1 MSEIQAGMKT
11 VLIIYPHW
19 PPSNLVGVHRVRLIA
34 NHLSAQEWHPIVLTV
49 HQKHYEETSIPELES
64 LVDDSVEV
72 IKTEAKDVFKLFGK
86 RLVGDIGLRGWTE
99 LKSTAKAILEKRT
112 VDFIWFSMPS
122 WYPPLMAGA
131 LKRQFNIR
139 IGIDYQDPWVQK
151 LPDGTAW
158 ISRARMTQWLAR
170 RMEPYV
176 LREMSLIT
184 AINASYISGIRE
196 RHPELDHI
204 PRATFQLGFD
214 EKDHQLE
221 VKSQSLWP
229 EHKQCLIYAGAFLPL
244 SAPFH
249 RALFKATRSLLDE
262 GLISSNILFLYVG
275 TGHPDRPVQRIAAEE
290 GITSQILEIPERIS
304 FLEIQQLLRKAYA
317 AMVIGS
323 PEPHYSASKVF
334 QCVLSQRPVLGILHE
349 QSEASTILEQCGWTS
364 MIAKYRG
371 NEEELVVSITK
382 ALANCLNGPHPPLS
396 LAPLEPHHARN
407 AAKVFAD
414 AMNSI
419 VAT

>member
-34 NHLSAQEWHPIVLTV
+34 NHLSSQGWHPVVLTV
-49 HQKHYEETSIPELES
+49 HQKHYEETCIPELES

-72 IKTEAKDVFKLFGK
+72 IKTDAKDVIWLFGM
-86 RLVGDIGLRGWTE
+86 RLIGDIGLRGWKG
-99 LKSTAKAILEKRT
+99 LKSTAKAILENRT

-131 LKRQFNIR
+131 LKRQFKIP
-139 IGIDYQDPWVQK
+139 IGIDYQDPWVQR
-151 LPDGTAW
+151 LPNDTPLL
-158 ISRARMTQWLAR
+158 SRARLTQCFAR
-170 RMEPYV
+170 KMEPYV
-176 LREMSLIT
+176 LKDVSLIT
-184 AINASYISGIRE
+184 AINASYVSGIRE
-196 RHPELDHI
+196 RHPELDHV

-221 VKSQSLWP
+221 IKSQILWP
-229 EHKQCLIYAGAFLPL
+229 EHSQCLIYAGAYLPL

-249 RALFKATRSLLDE
+249 RALFKATRSLLDG
-262 GLISSNILFLYVG
+262 GLISSNIFFLYVG
-275 TGHPDRPVQRIAAEE
+275 TGHPNRPIQRIASEE
-290 GITSQILEIPERIS
+290 GITTHVLEIPERIS
-304 FLEIQQLLRKAYA
+304 FLEIQQLLRKVHAT
-317 AMVIGS
+317 MVIGS

-349 QSEASTILEQCGWTS
+349 QSEASTILEQCGGTS

-371 NEEELVVSITK
+371 NEEELVVSIK
-382 ALANCLNGPHPPLS
+382 QALTNCLNGPHPQLN
-396 LAPLEPHHARN
+396 LAPLEPYHARN
-407 AAKVFAD
+407 AARAFAD

-419 VAT
+419 VAA